1 MRIDAHHHLWNFN
14 EAEYG
19 WISTEMQR
27 LRRDFGLPELKT
39 ALKSAGID
47 ACLAVQARQ
56 TVEETRWL
64 ISLAAEAGSPIAG
77 VTGWLPLASPECDEL
92 LEELAEETLLKGVR
106 HVVQDEPDP
115 DFILGED
122 FNRGVDKL
130 ADAGLVYE
138 ILIFERQLPR
148 TIEFVR
154 RHRNQ
159 PLVLDHIGKPRIAAG
174 ELRPWADHI
183 RSLGS
188 FENLSCKLSGM
199 ITEADPENWSVE
211 ELRPYA
217 ETVLEAFGP
226 ERVMFGSDWPV
237 SLLGAEYREWCAA
250 AESLIAGLTPGEQK
264 LIMGENARRI
274 YHLEPKQSIRVK
286 EQP

>member
-1 MRIDAHHHLWNFN
+1 MRIDAHHHLWNFS

-19 WISTEMQR
+19 WISEDSAI
-27 LRRDFGLPELKT
+27 LRRDFGLPELKA
-39 ALKSAGID
+39 ALKSAGMD

-64 ISLAAEAGSPIAG
+64 LSLAAEAGSPIAG
-77 VTGWLPLASPECDEL
+77 VTGWLPLASSDLDEL
-92 LEELAEETLLKGVR
+92 LEDLAEERLLKGVR

-115 DFILGED
+115 EFILGEA

-130 ADAGLVYE
+130 AGAGLIYE
-138 ILIFERQLPR
+138 ILIFERQLPG
-148 TIEFVR
+148 TLEFVR
-154 RHRNQ
+154 RHREQ
-159 PLVLDHIGKPRIAAG
+159 PLVLDHIAKPRIADG
-174 ELRPWADHI
+174 ELQPWAEHI
-183 RSLGS
+183 RALGS
-188 FENLSCKLSGM
+188 FDNLSCKLSGM

-217 ETVLEAFGP
+217 DTVLEAFGP

-250 AESLIAGLTPGEQK
+250 AETLIAELSPNEQK

-274 YHLEPKQSIRVK
+274 YHLEPR
-286 EQP
+286 